1 MKIYLLNPP
10 FKKGFCRSVRG
21 SGEVSRGG
29 TLYYPICL
37 SYATGV
43 LEQQHDVRLVDAQAR
58 KWDLELVLEDIKQYA
73 PDMVIIDT
81 NFACL
86 NNDLAIASQIKHE
99 TGCILVIVGPP
110 ASQFSSEILSHPDI
124 DIAVRYEYD
133 ITLQELA
140 KCIES
145 GLSYSHI
152 AGISYLEG
160 GKPVHNPL
168 RSLTQG
174 ADLDQIPF
182 VSKVYHNHL
191 NIEDYFLSSSLY
203 PVVQIFTGRGCP
215 NQCTFCSWPSN
226 LMGRKYRVRSLT
238 NVLDELEWIQNNLD
252 VKEVFFEDDT
262 FTINKSRVLEFC
274 EQYKH
279 RNLDLAWSC
288 NTRVNTLDL
297 ETMKAMKRA
306 NCRLLIA
313 GYESG
318 SETILKTIKKGTN
331 VEQMRKFAKNAKRA
345 RLMVH
350 GDFIIGLPGET
361 RETIQMTKDLIYDLK
376 PELLQVLVP
385 QPIPGTELYAQCK
398 REGFLLVD
406 DPTQYLDDNG
416 HQKAVISYP
425 ALSNEEM
432 VCEANEILRE
442 YYLSPGY
449 VPLAM
454 GQVLRKNSVVELK
467 RLWISAKMF
476 LGYAIRG

>member
-10 FKKGFCRSVRG
+10 YKRGFCRSVRG

-37 SYATGV
+37 SYAAGA

-58 KWDLELVLEDIKQYA
+58 RWDLELVLEDIKQYD

-86 NNDLAIASQIKHE
+86 NNDLDIASQIKHE
-99 TGCILVIVGPP
+99 IGCILAIVGPP
-110 ASQFSSEILSHPDI
+110 ASQFSSEILSHPGI

-133 ITLQELA
+133 ITLQKLA
-140 KCIES
+140 RCIES
-145 GLSYSHI
+145 GLNYSQI
-152 AGISYLEG
+152 AGISYLKG
-160 GKPVHNPL
+160 DKPVHNPL

-174 ADLDQIPF
+174 TDLDQIPF
-182 VSKVYHNHL
+182 VSEVYHKHL

-238 NVLDELEWIQNNLD
+238 NVLDELEWIQNNLN

-274 EQYKH
+274 EQYVH
-279 RNLDLAWSC
+279 RNLNLAWSC
-288 NTRVNTLDL
+288 NARVNTLDL
-297 ETMKAMKRA
+297 ETMKAMKGA
-306 NCRLLIA
+306 NCRLLVT

-318 SETILKTIKKGTN
+318 SEAILKTIKKGTN
-331 VEQMRKFAKNAKRA
+331 VEQMRKFAKNAKLA

-361 RETIQMTKDLIYDLK
+361 KESIQMTKDLIYDLK

-398 REGFLLVD
+398 KEGYLLID

-416 HQKAVISYP
+416 HQKIILSYP
-425 ALSNEEM
+425 DMNVKEM
-432 VCEANEILRE
+432 GYEASRILRG

-449 VPLAM
+449 LSCIIR
-454 GQVLRKNSVVELK
+454 QIFRKNSLDEIK
-467 RLWISAKMF
+467 RLWTSTKMF
-476 LGYAIRG
+476 LKFMSTE